1 MPWPYPIILTIIQ
14 TLKFTLTLILTL
26 TQDNFD
32 VMSMSSLDM
41 VAKFLPMYEEQSSKI
56 CQGLNE
62 VKEHHLA
69 VEKQMKEVAEEINS
83 TDPTKDGIVS
93 R

>member
-1 MPWPYPIILTIIQ
+1 MA
-14 TLKFTLTLILTL
+14 K
-26 TQDNFD
+26 DNFEA
-32 VMSMSSLDM
+32 MSMSSLDM

-56 CQGLNE
+56 CEGLNE
-62 VKEHHLA
+62 LKDLHTAL
-69 VEKQMKEVAEEINS
+69 EKQLKDIVEEINS